1 MFKVLNIFIIGL
13 MFLEVKSI
21 VKNFRRLLQDFKR
34 TPERNHL
41 VRMYF
46 DVYSQ
51 ELL

>member
-1 MFKVLNIFIIGL
+1 MFKVLNIFIMGL
-13 MFLEVKSI
+13 MLLEVKSI
-21 VKNFRRLLQDFKR
+21 VKNFSGLLQDFKQA
-34 TPERNHL
+34 PQRNHL

>member
-13 MFLEVKSI
+13 VFLEVKSI
-21 VKNFRRLLQDFKR
+21 VKNFSRLLQDFKQ
-34 TPERNHL
+34 TSERNHL
-41 VRMYF
+41 ARMYF